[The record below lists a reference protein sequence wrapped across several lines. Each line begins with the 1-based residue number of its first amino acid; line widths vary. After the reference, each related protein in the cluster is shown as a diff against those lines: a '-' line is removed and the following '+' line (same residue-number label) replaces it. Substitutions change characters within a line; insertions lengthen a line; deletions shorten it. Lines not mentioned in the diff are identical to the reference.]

1 MGAEDQCPINKEG
14 TVKFFAATALAV
26 LVFIVYGMTLATAQ
40 PKSICLKVIGEKVE
54 VHNLGSTPLVI
65 DREGIPDFAATSL
78 MQSMATET
86 ESKAYNLL
94 LTKLKRDA
102 RKAITSFDL
111 KIDEKTYSY
120 PKDSCEK

>member
-1 MGAEDQCPINKEG
+1 MKDSLFLM
-14 TVKFFAATALAV
+14 TVVLV
-26 LVFIVYGMTLATAQ
+26 LVFVVLDQVPAQ
-40 PKSICLKVIGEKVE
+40 QKGVCLKVSGEKVE